1 MGKRLI
7 QQRRGKGDQRY
18 KAASNK
24 YVGRVM
30 HLNITKESV
39 KGSVIDIVNCPGHY
53 APIAK
58 VKYENGENSLVFAPD
73 GIRVGDVLDSGKGAE
88 IKPGNVV
95 ELRDV
100 PEGTFIYNIE
110 SQPGDGGKFCRTSG
124 SFGRLISKSNNVV
137 TVILPSKKE
146 KQFSVGC
153 RANIGIIAGSGR
165 TEKPFV
171 KAGNMYHAKRARNK
185 LYPSVSGS
193 SMNSVDHPFGGSS
206 SCRHNKPRQ
215 SSKHAPP
222 GRKVG
227 SISPKRTGRKR

>member
-18 KAASNK
+18 KAPSKN
-24 YVGRVM
+24 YVGRVI
-30 HLNITKESV
+30 HLKNTVDIL
-39 KGSVIDIVNCPGHY
+39 KGNVLDIVNCPGHY

-58 VKYENGENSLVFAPD
+58 VKYENGENCLVFATD
-73 GIRVGDVLDSGKGAE
+73 GMKVGDSISAGKGIE
-88 IKPGNVV
+88 IRSGNLV
-95 ELRDV
+95 ELKDI
-100 PEGTFIYNIE
+100 PEGTLIYNIE

-124 SFGRLISKSNNVV
+124 SFGRLLSKSDNLV

-146 KQFSVGC
+146 KKFPSGC
-153 RANIGIIAGSGR
+153 RANIGVIAGAGR
-165 TEKPFV
+165 KEKPFI
-171 KAGNMYHAKRARNK
+171 KAGKKYFAKRARNK
-185 LYPSVSGS
+185 MWPSVSGS

>member
-18 KAASNK
+18 KAASKN

-30 HLNITKESV
+30 HLNLTKESV
-39 KGSVIDIVNCPGHY
+39 KGNVIDIVNCPGHY

-73 GIRVGDVLDSGKGAE
+73 GIKVGDVLDSGKGAE

-100 PEGTFIYNIE
+100 PEGTLIYNIE

-124 SFGRLISKSNNVV
+124 SFGRLISKSNNSV